1 MPSYGELKNA
11 LRSADSKKKSVFSRA
26 LNSLSRFRVWIA
38 RKMYQRLPQSLKKV
52 VKKIGR
58 FEAVMHKKLMCWKPR
73 LKRRYGRL
81 VYPNGLTV
89 KSIVDKKHNFL
100 QFIKTGDP
108 GDLHVEYIED
118 CFEDMERIKKF
129 G

>member
-1 MPSYGELKNA
+1 
-11 LRSADSKKKSVFSRA
+11 
-26 LNSLSRFRVWIA
+26 
-38 RKMYQRLPQSLKKV
+38 MYQRLPQSLKKV
-52 VKKIGR
+52 VKTIAR
-58 FEAVMHKKLMCWKPR
+58 IEAIMHKKLVCWKPR

-108 GDLHVEYIED
+108 EDLHVEYIED
-118 CFEDMERIKKF
+118 CFEDMERMEKF
-129 G
+129 GWSMKVPLMIDEPCDLNGKTQS